1 MIPKIIW
8 QTYESDYKDLGPKTL
23 ECSLSWQNQN
33 KDWEYKYVS
42 AQDRET
48 FVLDNFGNEWLKIYK
63 SYKVNV
69 LRATLWR
76 YMCLYVYG
84 GFYSDI
90 DMVCK
95 KPIDEW
101 LDLNL
106 DFAVSKEPGNP
117 GLTQMIFAS
126 APQSIFLKNMLNDIK
141 NIYYFNKETNKVYD
155 NIVDYS
161 IYQTG
166 YITFTKSIFKTIEEN
181 NLDNFIVYTQ
191 KDAAKIHNDYTKH
204 YRAGINQFDK
214 NYVSWHK
221 ENYL

>member
-8 QTYESDYKDLGPKTL
+8 QTYESDYKNLGPKTL

-33 KDWEYKYVS
+33 KDWEYRYVS

-48 FVLDNFGNEWLKIYK
+48 FVLDNFGEEWFNIYK

-76 YMCLYVYG
+76 YMCLYVNG

-90 DMVCK
+90 DMICK
-95 KPIDEW
+95 KPINTW
-101 LDLNL
+101 LDLDL
-106 DFAVSKEPGNP
+106 DFAVSKEPNNS

-126 APQSIFLKNMLNDIK
+126 APQSIFLKNILNDIK
-141 NIYYFNKETNKVYD
+141 NIYYLNKETNKVYD

-191 KDAAKIHNDYTKH
+191 KDAAKIHNDCIKH
-204 YRAGINQFDK
+204 YRAGINYFDT

>member
-8 QTYESDYKDLGPKTL
+8 QTYECDYKDLGPKTL
-23 ECSLSWQNQN
+23 ECSLSWQNKN

-42 AQDRET
+42 APDREK
-48 FVLDNFGNEWLKIYK
+48 FVLDNFGEEWLTIYK
-63 SYKVNV
+63 SYNVNV

-76 YMCLYVYG
+76 YMCLYIYG
-84 GFYSDI
+84 GLYSDI

-95 KPIDEW
+95 KPIETW
-101 LDLNL
+101 LDLDL
-106 DFAVSKEPGNP
+106 DFAVSKEPEND
-117 GLTQMIFAS
+117 GLTQMLFAS
-126 APQSIFLKNMLNDIK
+126 CPGSIFLKNILNDIK
-141 NIYYFNKETNKVYD
+141 DIYYLNKKINKVYD
-155 NIVDYS
+155 SITDYS

-166 YITFTKSIFKTIEEN
+166 YVTFTKSIFKTIEEN
-181 NLDNFIVYTQ
+181 NLDNFIIYTQ
-191 KDAAKIHNDYTKH
+191 KDAKKIHKDYTKH